1 MGKPGI
7 RLQLLIGGP
16 TIPKPAP
23 LEVMDSLIDLEVT
36 TQDRELDGFQMTFSI
51 GRKKK
56 PSNEYSLL
64 QGEILNPSNRLIIE
78 IIIGVKQYVL
88 IDGIITHHQVL
99 PSNQPGAS
107 RLIVT
112 GEDISLKLNLEEKNA
127 TYPNQSDSAI
137 VTKLLRAYARYGL
150 QPKVKTP
157 TYTPSIKEIITT
169 QQDTDLIFI
178 EHLAKRNNFVFYIQP
193 TTTPGKTTAYWGEE
207 EQQLESTQPALTMNM
222 GPYTNVDLP
231 INFTF
236 NALEPTKPE
245 VTIIEESSRRA
256 IPIPVPISQ
265 NPKQAK
271 NPTNVLRKTIQRDT
285 AKLNRTYARLVAESV
300 SGESTEDAVT
310 ATGELDT
317 IRYGHVL
324 QVRRLVGVRGVGE
337 AYDGNYYVKK
347 VTHRIKQGEYKQSFT
362 LIREGRGTTTVKVEK
377 V

>member
-1 MGKPGI
+1 M
-7 RLQLLIGGP
+7 
-16 TIPKPAP
+16 
-23 LEVMDSLIDLEVT
+23 
-36 TQDRELDGFQMTFSI
+36 
-51 GRKKK
+51 
-56 PSNEYSLL
+56 
-64 QGEILNPSNRLIIE
+64 
-78 IIIGVKQYVL
+78 
-88 IDGIITHHQVL
+88 

-127 TYPNQSDSAI
+127 IYPNQSDSAI
-137 VTKLLRAYARYGL
+137 VTKLLRAYASYGL
-150 QPKVKTP
+150 QPKVT
-157 TYTPSIKEIITT
+157 TTRYTPPIREIITT

-178 EHLAKRNNFVFYIQP
+178 EHLAKRNSFVFYIKP
-193 TTTPGKTTAYWGEE
+193 TTAGKTIAYWGEE
-207 EQQLESTQPALTMNM
+207 ERQLEPTQPALTMNM
-222 GPYTNVDLP
+222 GPYTNVDMP

-236 NALEPTKPE
+236 NALEPTEPQ

-256 IPIPVPISQ
+256 IPIPVPRSQ

-271 NPTNVLRKTIQRDT
+271 NPTQVLRKTIQRDT
-285 AKLNRTYARLVAESV
+285 AKLNRTYARLVAKSV

-324 QVRRLVGVRGVGE
+324 QVRRLVGVRGVGR

-347 VTHRIKQGEYKQSFT
+347 VTHRIKEGEYKQSFI
-362 LIREGRGTTTVKVEK
+362 LIREGRGTTVKVEK